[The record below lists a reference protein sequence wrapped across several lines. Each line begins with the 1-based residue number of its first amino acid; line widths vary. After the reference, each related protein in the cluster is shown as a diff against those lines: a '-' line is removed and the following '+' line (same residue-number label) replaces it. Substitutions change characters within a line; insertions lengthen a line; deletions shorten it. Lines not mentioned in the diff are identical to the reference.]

1 MQGQQPR
8 WMQHRLGGWLPNDQ
22 NVLENWLD
30 KMIAHVEAE
39 PAPSGGPVNGH
50 KDLHP
55 VIKEFKEF
63 IEGDPVIWMG
73 FHQMFEQIP
82 NKPPYDKDP
91 TGKPQVRDY
100 MLMLRLFNYIITT
113 APKYEKSALLGF
125 PINAILDWPMGTPA
139 GLAMFCDPRVNEMF
153 KKMFDVWS
161 NFLVSPDSCYVLTS
175 DDDGW
180 FGPKAKEELP
190 NFAETF
196 ICDPSQPYWGF
207 TSWDDFFTRQ
217 FRPGVRRI
225 DFGDNDSIVNNACE
239 STIYHIRYNVQ
250 ANDQFWLKGEPYNL
264 RYMLNGDSSVD
275 KFVGGTIYQAFLS
288 ATSYHRWHSPVNGK
302 IVRTEMISGTYYA
315 ESPTM
320 GFQYEVVDP
329 SDGTTDSRK
338 FETKFEGNFGPLG
351 PGGKLGDD
359 GDSNKPKGPDP
370 AGPNDS
376 QAFITST
383 AARALI
389 FIEADNPDI
398 GLMCFMAVGMA
409 EVSTC
414 ETTVREGQVVK
425 KGDELGMFHFGGS
438 THCLIFRP
446 ETKITFFEDLP
457 KEKNVLLY
465 APIASVTPSN

>member
-1 MQGQQPR
+1 MPQGQQPR

-30 KMIAHVEAE
+30 KLIAYVEA
-39 PAPSGGPVNGH
+39 PPRIH
-50 KDLHP
+50 RDFHP
-55 VIKEFKEF
+55 VIKEFKDF
-63 IEGDPVIWMG
+63 IEGDPVIYMG

-82 NKPPYDKDP
+82 NKPPYNLDP

-100 MLMLRLFNYIITT
+100 MCMLRLFNQIITT
-113 APKYEKSALLGF
+113 APKYEENNLVGF

-153 KKMFDVWS
+153 KKMFYVWS
-161 NFLVSPDSCYVLTS
+161 GFLTSSDSRYVLTTE
-175 DDDGW
+175 DDGW
-180 FGPKAKEELP
+180 FGPKASEVMP
-190 NFAETF
+190 NFADTF

-217 FRPGVRRI
+217 FKPGVRPI
-225 DFGDNDSIVNNACE
+225 QFDDNDAIVNNACE
-239 STIYHIRYNVQ
+239 STIYHIRDNVQ
-250 ANDQFWLKGEPYNL
+250 ANDQFWIKGEPYNL
-264 RYMLNGDSSVD
+264 RYMFNNDSAVD
-275 KFVGGTIYQAFLS
+275 QFVGGTIYQAFLS
-288 ATSYHRWHSPVNGK
+288 ALSYHRWHSPVNGK
-302 IVRTEMISGTYYA
+302 VVRTVMISGTYYA

-329 SDGTTDSRK
+329 DDSTRK
-338 FETKFEGNFGPLG
+338 FGQKFSGNIGPLG
-351 PGGKLGDD
+351 FSGKLGSS
-359 GDSNKPKGPDP
+359 DSGKPKAPDP

-398 GLMCFMAVGMA
+398 GLMCFMAIGMA
-409 EVSTC
+409 EVSTN
-414 ETTVREGQVVK
+414 EITVKKGQVVR
-425 KGDELGMFHFGGS
+425 KGEQLGMFHFGGS

-446 ETKITFFEDLP
+446 ETKVTFSPDLP
-457 KEKNVLLY
+457 TDENVLLGT
-465 APIASVTPSN
+465 AIATVASSN